1 MDRPQYKTEVF
12 EGPLDLLLHLISKHK
27 LNINDIPIFELVE
40 QYISYVQLMQE
51 ENMEIASEFLEMAAR
66 LVYIKTVSLL
76 PVYEEAETLRKELT
90 GELIEY
96 QACKIMAKKLSE
108 QSGGTDKMVR
118 LPAEVEADV
127 TYSRL
132 HDALELYTAY
142 INAAGK
148 KLRNLPPAE
157 DSFKDI
163 VEKAVVSVSVK
174 IENIY
179 SVIMKTGKMK
189 VFDVF
194 GMAKS
199 RSELVASFLA
209 ILEMAKNRRVLLSG
223 ENEELTI
230 ELNLSEDEEVEENG
244 QEEA

>member
-1 MDRPQYKTEVF
+1 MERPQYKTEVF
-12 EGPLDLLLHLISKHK
+12 EGPLDLLLHLIAKHK

-40 QYISYVQLMQE
+40 QYIAYVKQMQE

-76 PVYEEAETLRKELT
+76 PVYEEAEQLKKELT

-96 QACKIMAKKLSE
+96 RDCKLMAEKLAK
-108 QSGGTDKMVR
+108 QSGGTEKMVR
-118 LPAEVEADV
+118 DAAEIEADM
-127 TYSRL
+127 TYTRL

-142 INAAGK
+142 LNAAGK
-148 KLRNLPPAE
+148 KLRNLPPPE
-157 DSFKDI
+157 DSFKEI

-174 IENIY
+174 IDQIH
-179 SVIMKTGKMK
+179 SILMKAGKIK

-194 GMAKS
+194 RMAKS

-209 ILEMAKNRRVLLSG
+209 ILEMAKNGKLLLTG
-223 ENEELTI
+223 EQEDLT
-230 ELNLSEDEEVEENG
+230 LTPKWDDEESDDNG
-244 QEEA
+244 

>member
-1 MDRPQYKTEVF
+1 MDKPQYKTEVF

-40 QYISYVQLMQE
+40 QYIAYVQLMQD

-76 PVYEEAETLRKELT
+76 PVYEEAEQLKKELT

-96 QACKIMAKKLSE
+96 RDCKLMAEKLSK
-108 QSGGTDKMVR
+108 QSGGTNKLVR
-118 LPAEVEADV
+118 DPMEIQADM
-127 TYSRL
+127 TYARL

-148 KLRNLPPAE
+148 KLRKLPVPE
-157 DSFKDI
+157 DSFKEI

-174 IENIY
+174 IDGIY
-179 SVIMKTGKMK
+179 SILSKTGKIK

-194 GMAKS
+194 SMAKS

-209 ILEMAKNRRVLLSG
+209 ILEMAKDEKIILSG
-223 ENEELTI
+223 EHENLSI
-230 ELNLSEDEEVEENG
+230 ELNLEEKEADENG
-244 QEEA
+244 

>member
-1 MDRPQYKTEVF
+1 MDKPQYKTEVF

-40 QYISYVQLMQE
+40 QYISYVQQMQD

-76 PVYEEAETLRKELT
+76 PVYEEAEQLKKELT
-90 GELIEY
+90 GELREY
-96 QACKIMAKKLSE
+96 RDCKLMAEKLSK
-108 QSGGTDKMVR
+108 QSGGTNKLVR
-118 LPAEVEADV
+118 DPMEIQADM
-127 TYSRL
+127 TYARL

-148 KLRNLPPAE
+148 KLRKLPVPE
-157 DSFKDI
+157 DSFKEI

-174 IENIY
+174 IDGIY
-179 SVIMKTGKMK
+179 SILSKTGRIK

-194 GMAKS
+194 SMAKS

-209 ILEMAKNRRVLLSG
+209 ILEMAKDEKIILSG
-223 ENEELTI
+223 EHENLSI
-230 ELNLSEDEEVEENG
+230 ELNLEEKEADENG
-244 QEEA
+244 

>member
-1 MDRPQYKTEVF
+1 MDKPQYKTEVF

-40 QYISYVQLMQE
+40 QYIAYVQLMQE

-76 PVYEEAETLRKELT
+76 PVYEEAESLKRELT

-96 QACKIMAKKLSE
+96 QACKIMAQKLAA

-118 LPAEVEADV
+118 TPTEVEADL

-132 HDALELYTAY
+132 HDALELYSAY

-157 DSFKDI
+157 DSFKEI
-163 VEKAVVSVSVK
+163 VEKAVVSVNVK
-174 IENIY
+174 IDNIY
-179 SVIMKTGKMK
+179 SIIMRTGRIK
-189 VFDVF
+189 VFDIF
-194 GMAKS
+194 SMAKS

-209 ILEMAKNRRVLLSG
+209 ILEMAKDKSIKLTG
-223 ENEELTI
+223 ELEELEI
-230 ELNLSEDEEVEENG
+230 EIDFNEKEGDDNG
-244 QEEA
+244 T

>member
-1 MDRPQYKTEVF
+1 MEKIQYKTQVF

-40 QYISYVQLMQE
+40 QYIAYVQRMQE

-76 PVYEEAETLRKELT
+76 PVYEEAEQLKKELT
-90 GELIEY
+90 GELMEY
-96 QACKIMAKKLSE
+96 RDCKIMAEKLSK
-108 QSGGTDKMVR
+108 QSGGTDKLVR
-118 LPAEVEADV
+118 DPLEIEADM

-132 HDALELYTAY
+132 HDALELFAAYT
-142 INAAGK
+142 NAAGK
-148 KLRNLPPAE
+148 KLRKLPVPE

-174 IENIY
+174 IDNIY
-179 SVIMKTGKMK
+179 SILAKTGKMK
-189 VFDVF
+189 VFDLF
-194 GMAKS
+194 SMAKS

-209 ILEMAKNRRVLLSG
+209 ILEMAKNGKVYLAG
-223 ENEELTI
+223 EKE
-230 ELNLSEDEEVEENG
+230 NLSVELDLTQRGDDENG
-244 QEEA
+244 Q

>member
-1 MDRPQYKTEVF
+1 MDKPQYKTEVF

-40 QYISYVQLMQE
+40 QYIAYVQLMQE

-76 PVYEEAETLRKELT
+76 PVYEEAENLRKELT

-96 QACKIMAKKLSE
+96 QACKLMAQKLSDR
-108 QSGGTDKMVR
+108 SGGIDKMVR
-118 LPAEVEADV
+118 TPTEVEADL

-132 HDALELYTAY
+132 HDALELYSAY

-157 DSFKDI
+157 DSFKEI
-163 VEKAVVSVSVK
+163 VEKAVVSVNVK
-174 IENIY
+174 IDNIY
-179 SVIMKTGKMK
+179 SIVMRTGRIK
-189 VFDVF
+189 VFDIF
-194 GMAKS
+194 SMAKS

-209 ILEMAKNRRVLLSG
+209 ILEMAKDKSIKLTG
-223 ENEELTI
+223 ELENLEIEIDLNGNEG
-230 ELNLSEDEEVEENG
+230 DDNG
-244 QEEA
+244 QSEA

>member
-1 MDRPQYKTEVF
+1 MERPQYKTEVF

-40 QYISYVQLMQE
+40 QYIDYVKQMQS
-51 ENMEIASEFLEMAAR
+51 ENMEVASEFLEMAAR

-76 PVYEEAETLRKELT
+76 PVYEEAEQLKKELT

-96 QACKIMAKKLSE
+96 QECKLIAQKLAE
-108 QSGGTDKMVR
+108 QSGGVDKIVR
-118 LPAEVEADV
+118 SPAEIKADM
-127 TYSRL
+127 TYTRL

-142 INAAGK
+142 INAAGR
-148 KLRNLPPAE
+148 KLHKLPPPE
-157 DSFKDI
+157 DSFKEI
-163 VEKAVVSVSVK
+163 VEKAVVSVSVTMDGIFSLISK
-174 IENIY
+174 AGR
-179 SVIMKTGKMK
+179 VR

-194 GMAKS
+194 ERAKS

-209 ILEMAKNRRVLLSG
+209 ILEMAKDKKIYLSG

-230 ELNLSEDEEVEENG
+230 ELKLDDEEEVEENG
-244 QEEA
+244 

>member
-1 MDRPQYKTEVF
+1 MDKPQYKTEVF

-40 QYISYVQLMQE
+40 QYIAYVQQMQD

-76 PVYEEAETLRKELT
+76 PVYEEAEQLKKELT

-96 QACKIMAKKLSE
+96 RDCKLMAEKLSK
-108 QSGGTDKMVR
+108 QSGGTNKLVR
-118 LPAEVEADV
+118 DPMEIQADM
-127 TYSRL
+127 TYARL

-148 KLRNLPPAE
+148 KLRKLPVPE
-157 DSFKDI
+157 DSFKEI

-174 IENIY
+174 IDGIY
-179 SVIMKTGKMK
+179 SILSKTGRIK

-194 GMAKS
+194 SMAKS

-209 ILEMAKNRRVLLSG
+209 ILEMAKDEKIILSG
-223 ENEELTI
+223 EHENLSI
-230 ELNLSEDEEVEENG
+230 ELNLEEKEADENG
-244 QEEA
+244 

>member
-27 LNINDIPIFELVE
+27 LNINDIPIFVLVE
-40 QYISYVQLMQE
+40 QYIAYVQKMQE

-76 PVYEEAETLRKELT
+76 PVYEEADQLKKELT

-96 QACKIMAKKLSE
+96 RDCKLMAEKLSK
-108 QSGGTDKMVR
+108 QSGGTDKMIR
-118 LPAEVEADV
+118 DPMEIEADM

-148 KLRNLPPAE
+148 KLRKLPVPE
-157 DSFKDI
+157 DSFKEI

-174 IENIY
+174 IDSIY
-179 SVIMKTGKMK
+179 SIISKAGKIK

-194 GMAKS
+194 SMAKS

-209 ILEMAKNRRVLLSG
+209 ILEMAKNERILLTG
-223 ENEELTI
+223 ENEDLSI
-230 ELNLSEDEEVEENG
+230 ELNLNEKGADENG
-244 QEEA
+244 

>member
-1 MDRPQYKTEVF
+1 MERPQYKTEVF
-12 EGPLDLLLHLISKHK
+12 EGPLDLLLHLIAKHK

-40 QYISYVQLMQE
+40 QYIAYVKQMQE

-76 PVYEEAETLRKELT
+76 PVYEEAEQLKKELT

-96 QACKIMAKKLSE
+96 RDCKLMAEKLAK
-108 QSGGTDKMVR
+108 QSGGTEKMVR
-118 LPAEVEADV
+118 DAAEIEADM
-127 TYSRL
+127 TYTRL

-142 INAAGK
+142 LNAAGK
-148 KLRNLPPAE
+148 KLRNLPPPE
-157 DSFKDI
+157 DSFKEI

-174 IENIY
+174 IDQIH
-179 SVIMKTGKMK
+179 SILMKAGKIK

-194 GMAKS
+194 RMAKS

-209 ILEMAKNRRVLLSG
+209 ILEMAKNGKLLLTG
-223 ENEELTI
+223 EQEELT
-230 ELNLSEDEEVEENG
+230 LTPKWDDEESDDNG
-244 QEEA
+244 

>member
-40 QYISYVQLMQE
+40 QYIAYVQLMQD

-76 PVYEEAETLRKELT
+76 PVYEEAEQLKKELT

-96 QACKIMAKKLSE
+96 RDCKLMAEKLSK
-108 QSGGTDKMVR
+108 QSGGTNKLVR
-118 LPAEVEADV
+118 DPMEIQADM
-127 TYSRL
+127 TYARL

-148 KLRNLPPAE
+148 KLRKLPVPE

-174 IENIY
+174 IDGIY
-179 SVIMKTGKMK
+179 SILSRAGKIR

-194 GMAKS
+194 SMAKS

-209 ILEMAKNRRVLLSG
+209 ILEMAKDEKILLSG
-223 ENEELTI
+223 ENENLSI
-230 ELNLSEDEEVEENG
+230 ELNLNEKEADENG
-244 QEEA
+244 